1 MRRVGVVWR
10 FIPEKV
16 RRLAGERVRPL
27 RYVPTIAGA
36 LWQENGWLIVVS
48 GLLRLG
54 QAILPAIIL
63 WVSKLLI
70 DRVLAQAH
78 SASPAGWSHL
88 WFLFAAEFALMVL
101 SDGLSRGSSY
111 IDTLISDRFTHRIS
125 VRLLHHAEAL
135 DLESFEN
142 PMFQDRLERARSQ
155 MSSQL
160 AVLMS
165 IAQLLQTIASLVVM
179 IAAVAVYAPWLV
191 LLQLVAVIPVAGFES
206 HFAAVVHRLYRER
219 TPLRRN
225 MEYLLMLATSTAS
238 VKEVKSFHIG
248 EYISGEYDR
257 LGRQFQRENADI
269 SRKRNSVGAF
279 LTAFGSAAYYAGYAY
294 LVWEAGHG
302 RISIGT
308 LFFLSGAFQR
318 AKGQL
323 QGLFSTLSRT
333 LDQAM
338 YLKDVFEFFEMK
350 PRVRNADHPVAV
362 HRPIRTGFE
371 FRNVSFAYAGSGRRA
386 LDRVSFRLE
395 PGETVALVGANGA
408 GKSTLTKLLARL
420 YDPTE
425 GNILLDGVDL
435 REYELES
442 LHRAISVVYQ
452 DFVRYELTAGINIGF
467 GDIHAKD
474 NLERLDASAQ
484 AGLALPLIRRLP
496 KGYEQTV
503 GKRFDGGVDLSGG
516 EWQKL
521 ALSRACMRDAQL
533 LILDEP
539 AAALDARA
547 EAALFNHFAKLTA
560 GRMAVLISHRF
571 STVRMAHR
579 ILVLEHGR
587 LKEQGSHEDLMARRG
602 EYATLFGLQ
611 AAGYRSDFAGFRS
624 NGAL

>member
-1 MRRVGVVWR
+1 
-10 FIPEKV
+10 
-16 RRLAGERVRPL
+16 L
-27 RYVPTIAGA
+27 RYVPQVARA
-36 LWQENGWLIVVS
+36 LWQENGWLVAVS
-48 GLLRLG
+48 GFFRVV
-54 QAILPAIIL
+54 QAILPVVIL

-70 DRVLAQAH
+70 DSVVIQARSLRH
-78 SASPAGWSHL
+78 TGWSHL
-88 WFLFAAEFALMVL
+88 WLLFGAEFVLMVAG
-101 SDGLSRGSSY
+101 DGLSRASSY
-111 IDTLISDRFTHRIS
+111 TDTLISDRFSHRIG
-125 VRLLHHAEAL
+125 VRLLNHADEL

-165 IAQLLQTIASLVVM
+165 IAQLLQTVTSLVVM
-179 IAAVAVYAPWLV
+179 VAAVALYAPWLV
-191 LLQLVAVIPVAGFES
+191 ALQLIAVVPIAVMES

-219 TPLRRN
+219 TPLRRS
-225 MEYLLMLATSTAS
+225 MEYLLTLATSTTS
-238 VKEVKSFHIG
+238 VKEVKSFHLG
-248 EYISGEYDR
+248 RYIAGEYDR
-257 LGRQFQRENADI
+257 LGRQFQHENAGL
-269 SRKRNSVGAF
+269 SRQRNGVGAA
-279 LTAFGSAAYYAGYAY
+279 LTAFGSAGYYAGYAY
-294 LVWEAGHG
+294 LVWEASLG

-338 YLKDVFEFFEMK
+338 YLRDVFEFFEME
-350 PRVRNADHPVAV
+350 PRVRNSEHPIPVDW
-362 HRPIRTGFE
+362 PMRTGFE
-371 FRNVSFAYAGSGRRA
+371 FRKVSFAYAGSARLA
-386 LDRVSFRLE
+386 LDRISFRLDL
-395 PGETVALVGANGA
+395 GETLALVGANGA

-425 GNILLDGVDL
+425 GVILLNGVDL
-435 REYELES
+435 REYDLES
-442 LHRAISVVYQ
+442 LHRAVSIVYQ

-467 GDIHAKD
+467 GDVKAKD
-474 NLERLDASAQ
+474 DLARLDAAAH

-496 KGYEQTV
+496 RGYEQIV
-503 GKRFDGGVDLSGG
+503 GKRFDGGMDLSGG

-547 EAALFNHFAKLTA
+547 EAALFDHFAKLTA
-560 GRMAVLISHRF
+560 GKMAVLISHRF

-587 LKEQGSHEDLMARRG
+587 LKEQGSHEDLIARHG
-602 EYATLFGLQ
+602 EYAALFRLQ
-611 AAGYRSDFAGFRS
+611 AAGYQSNFAGVRA